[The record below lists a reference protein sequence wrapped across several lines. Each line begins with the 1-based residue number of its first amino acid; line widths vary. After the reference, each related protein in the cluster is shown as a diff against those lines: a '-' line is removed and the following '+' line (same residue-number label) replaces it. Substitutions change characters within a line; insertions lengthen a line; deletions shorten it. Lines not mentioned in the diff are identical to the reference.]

1 MIHLTCDRHSQ
12 FRSCSLWSDVSD
24 KRSAKIYIRHLHLQ
38 ISFDLNY
45 SSIDSEDDTDYI
57 IHRKYKKN
65 LNMFF

>member
-45 SSIDSEDDTDYI
+45 SSIDSEDDTD
-57 IHRKYKKN
+57 
-65 LNMFF
+65 